1 MWATKPGDDAPW
13 SRSRRWKLIRCT
25 FQGDAYWDGN
35 GPAQYHYN
43 STSHDWSGEWSLCYS
58 LIPLIGAD
66 LPWFL
71 ISCQQPWRGGVS
83 WWMMLQR
90 QPVRVPSQRV
100 LPMTP
105 WMRPVPSRGLL
116 RLSRCSVYAEW
127 RISNH
132 ITYSNYLTQTRFF
145 LVLFLFL
152 LVPPLPRPIILFF
165 LFRFKISR
173 SSLALCRTII

>member
-25 FQGDAYWDGN
+25 FQAGDAYLDGN
-35 GPAQYHYN
+35 GPAQYQHN
-43 STSHDWSGEWSLCYS
+43 SRWHDWSGEWSLYYS

-66 LPWFL
+66 SPMIPHHSCIIYSVGVPLADSTAASS
-71 ISCQQPWRGGVS
+71 SCQQPWWGGVS

-90 QPVRVPSQRV
+90 QPVRVPSPRV

-116 RLSRCSVYAEW
+116 RLSRCSDFAEW
-127 RISNH
+127 TYIYH
-132 ITYSNYLTQTRFF
+132 IQ
-145 LVLFLFL
+145 
-152 LVPPLPRPIILFF
+152 
-165 LFRFKISR
+165 
-173 SSLALCRTII
+173 